1 MVTAHPDSSDHHR
14 NIIPCTQ
21 CDFQGLSMVTAH
33 PDSSDQG
40 KLGLEGEPSKRGHDW
55 LLKHLPALPVF
66 PFVMAQMC
74 ETLRQVGAGVRWDF
88 CVVIVL

>member
-1 MVTAHPDSSDHHR
+1 
-14 NIIPCTQ
+14 
-21 CDFQGLSMVTAH
+21 MVTAH

-40 KLGLEGEPSKRGHDW
+40 KLALEGEPSKRSHDW

-74 ETLRQVGAGVRWDF
+74 ETLRQVWAGVRRDF
-88 CVVIVL
+88 CVVIVLRRSHVVREGGCS

>member
-1 MVTAHPDSSDHHR
+1 
-14 NIIPCTQ
+14 
-21 CDFQGLSMVTAH
+21 MVTAH

-40 KLGLEGEPSKRGHDW
+40 KLGLEGEPGKRSHDW

-74 ETLRQVGAGVRWDF
+74 ETLRQVGAVTFALSLF
-88 CVVIVL
+88 CEEVML